1 MKTRWL
7 TPSLT
12 AYRPALVPASSF
24 SIVLGLAGLSNDW
37 LAAVA
42 LWHVD
47 AGFAQALF
55 VLTAGVWCALFAGY
69 AIKWIA
75 RREEALC
82 EVRHP
87 VKCCF
92 VSLVPISGHA
102 GRDVGAPWAPVAG
115 TIMIATGAA
124 AQLAFSAYRS
134 GGMMRGGRNFAD
146 VTAVMY
152 LPTVA
157 GNFVSAIA
165 LASIGQHDLAR
176 YFFGAGMLSWLAL
189 ESVVTNR
196 LYHGEPL
203 PEAIRPTL
211 GIQLAP
217 PVVGSV
223 AYLAVTG
230 GRVDEFLFF
239 LFGYGLLQ
247 LFFLMRLS
255 GWFLKGGFTPA
266 FWAFSFGL
274 TAMVLAAVRAAAAA
288 PQSLFGEIALP
299 LFVLSNLFILALV
312 VKTIALLI
320 QGRLF
325 AA

>member
-1 MKTRWL
+1 MATSL
-7 TPSLT
+7 PSDP
-12 AYRPALVPASSF
+12 RPALVPASSF
-24 SIVLGLAGLSNDW
+24 SIVLGLAGLGNDW
-37 LAAVA
+37 LAAAA
-42 LWHVD
+42 LWRFD
-47 AGFAQALF
+47 AGFAHALF
-55 VLTAGVWCALFAGY
+55 VLTAGVWCVLVVGY
-69 AIKWIA
+69 AMKWVA
-75 RREEALC
+75 RRDEALG

-87 VKCCF
+87 IKCCF
-92 VSLVPISGHA
+92 VSLVPISGTL
-102 GRDVGAPWAPVAG
+102 VGMGVRTWVPVAG
-115 TIMIATGAA
+115 TTMIAAGTAG
-124 AQLAFSAYRS
+124 QLAFSVYRS
-134 GGMMRGGRNFAD
+134 GGMMRGGRQLAD
-146 VTAVMY
+146 ATAVMY

-176 YFFGAGMLSWLAL
+176 CFFGAGMLSWFAL
-189 ESVVTNR
+189 ESIITNR

-223 AYLAVTG
+223 AYLSVTG
-230 GRVDEFLFF
+230 GRVDGFLFC

-247 LFFLMRLS
+247 LFFLVRLS
-255 GWFLKGGFTPA
+255 GWFLRGGFTQA

-288 PQSLFGEIALP
+288 PQSLFGELALP
-299 LFVLSNLFILALV
+299 LFVVSNLFILALTV
-312 VKTIALLI
+312 RTVALLI

-325 AA
+325 AT